1 MKKNQKITN
10 ILTFDLEEW
19 FHILELPDPVKQSE
33 WSSLPSRAEVGLDL
47 FLELLYR
54 NNITCTF
61 FVLGWLADK
70 HPNLVRRISSLN
82 HEVASHG
89 YLHELIRNI
98 EADRFREDIRRSK
111 KLLEDITGKEVKGY
125 RGPGFSITLKNPWAL
140 EIIAEEGFE
149 YDATLYPG
157 HHGHGGIPGLPIKP
171 FILHTNNGYRIEEYP
186 VTLINIAKYRIAFSG
201 GGYFRLFPSFFIS
214 RYFRWLN
221 RRGIPVLSY
230 FHARDLDP
238 TAPKLSMPLIRKF
251 KCYVNVSG
259 SIKKL
264 ERLFKNNSFCSIE
277 EWRSL
282 YANRLPVISLN
293 DVLKRQPFK
302 INSID

>member
-1 MKKNQKITN
+1 M
-10 ILTFDLEEW
+10 TFDLEEW
-19 FHILELPDPVKQSE
+19 FHILELPEPVRQSE
-33 WSSLPSRAEVGLDL
+33 WSSLPSGAEVGLDV
-47 FLELLYR
+47 FLELLDQ

-61 FVLGWLADK
+61 FVLGWVAEKRPD
-70 HPNLVRRISSLN
+70 LVRKISSLN

-89 YLHELIRNI
+89 YLHELIRNV
-98 EADRFREDIRRSK
+98 EVDHFRIDIRRSK
-111 KLLEDITGKEVKGY
+111 QLLEDITGKKVKGY
-125 RGPGFSITLKNPWAL
+125 RGPGFSITAKNPWAL

-157 HHGHGGIPGLPIKP
+157 HHAHGGIPGLPITP

-186 VTLINIAKYRIAFSG
+186 VTLINIGKYRVAFAG

-214 RYFRWLN
+214 RCFRWLN
-221 RRGIPVLSY
+221 RRGIPVLCY

-238 TAPKLSMPLIRKF
+238 TIPKLSMPVYRKF

-264 ERLFKNNSFCSIE
+264 EKLFKNYSFCSVA

-282 YANRLPVISLN
+282 NTNRLPVIILS
-293 DVLKRQPFK
+293 
-302 INSID
+302 

>member
-1 MKKNQKITN
+1 LKNNQKISN

-19 FHILELPDPVKQSE
+19 FHILELPEPVQQSE
-33 WSSLPSRAEVGLDL
+33 WSSLPSGAEVGLEL
-47 FLELLYR
+47 FLELLYQ

-70 HPNLVRRISSLN
+70 HPDLVRRISSLN
-82 HEVASHG
+82 HEIASHG
-89 YLHELIRNI
+89 YMHEIIRDI
-98 EADRFREDIRRSK
+98 GADRFREDIRRSK
-111 KLLEDITGKEVKGY
+111 KLLEDLTGKQVKGY
-125 RGPGFSITLKNPWAL
+125 RGPGFSITLENPWAL

-171 FILHTNNGYRIEEYP
+171 FILYINKDHRIEEYP
-186 VTLINIAKYRIAFSG
+186 VTLINIAKYRVAFAG

-214 RYFRWLN
+214 RCFGRLN
-221 RRGIPVLSY
+221 RKGIPVLSY
-230 FHARDLDP
+230 FHSRDLDP
-238 TAPKLSMPLIRKF
+238 TIPKLSMPLYRKF

-264 ERLFKNNSFCSIE
+264 EKLFKSNSFCSIE

-282 YANRLPVISLN
+282 NFDRLPVVRLN
-293 DVLKRQPFK
+293 NFLERQT
-302 INSID
+302 I